1 MTIRYYGVL
10 LAFALLCSCSK
21 EPLPDRIER
30 YESRKIVFNDLAIGQ
45 SNRYQLF
52 DGEDYADTDN
62 DRFSYLGDTLIVE
75 IVAEDE
81 LGFYLKEALTPGS
94 RSLHDAFNVRHAER
108 TIYYHVRFEQDHFR
122 VLPDDERYQ
131 SRLFFLENSLGL
143 PRHRIEGTELEM
155 FGWKTNMPHHANYV
169 EASILDIDFQEFH
182 FPHLNVLI
190 DNTHLDIGSGYGHM
204 HWYDADHGGLVRSA
218 VYSGQTA
225 RGFGW
230 DLVD

>member
-1 MTIRYYGVL
+1 MTIRFYGAL
-10 LAFALLCSCSK
+10 LALTLLCACSRDS
-21 EPLPDRIER
+21 LPDYQER
-30 YESRKIVFNDLAIGQ
+30 YESNKIVFNNLEIGQ
-45 SNRYQLF
+45 TNRYQLF

-62 DRFSYLGDTLIVE
+62 DNFSYLGDTLIVK

-81 LGFYLKEALTPGS
+81 LGFYVKETLTPGS
-94 RSLHDAFNVRHAER
+94 ASLHGSYNVAYAER
-108 TIYYHVRFEQDHFR
+108 TLYYHMTTENDHLR
-122 VLPDDERYQ
+122 VLPDDERYR
-131 SRLFFLENSLGL
+131 SRLFFLENSSGL
-143 PRHRIEGTELEM
+143 PHHKIEGTELEM
-155 FGWKTNMPHHANYV
+155 MGWKTNMPHHANYV
-169 EASILDIDFQEFH
+169 EASILDIDFHEFH

-204 HWYDADHGGLVRSA
+204 HWYDAEHGGLVRSA